1 MRDVMEKAAVLIES
15 LPYIQRFRGETVV
28 VKFGGSAM
36 EEKDLF
42 DSILQDVVFME
53 CIGIR
58 PVIVHGGGLA
68 ISRGM
73 KESGLQAKF
82 VKGLRVTCEKTIE
95 VVRHVFGREVNPRI
109 VQTLLDLGGR
119 AEGVPGETV
128 FRCTRM
134 TEEDAETGSLLD
146 WGYVGNP
153 LDVKIAPIQALME
166 RNVIPVVTP
175 LGMDMEGKVHNM
187 NADTAAATLA
197 KAVQARKLVFLTNVP
212 GLLRDRDDPN
222 SILTTLKAEDVES
235 LIARGVIDGG
245 MLPKIK
251 SGVDALHNGVRKV
264 HMIDG
269 RMAHSLLLEIFTDQ
283 GVGTE
288 IVSGLPV

>member
-1 MRDVMEKAAVLIES
+1 MQDLIEKAGVLIES
-15 LPYIQRFRGETVV
+15 LPYIQRFRGETFV

-58 PVIVHGGGLA
+58 PVIVHGGGNA

-73 KESGLQAKF
+73 KDSGLQARF
-82 VKGLRVTCEKTIE
+82 LNGLRITCEKTIE
-95 VVRHVFGREVNPRI
+95 VVARVFGKEVNPRI
-109 VQTLLDLGGR
+109 VQTLERMGGK
-119 AEGVPGETV
+119 AVGLPGELL
-128 FRCTRM
+128 FRVTRM
-134 TEEDAETGSLLD
+134 TDTDPETGALLD

-153 LDVKIAPIQALME
+153 LDVDVRPVQALLKD
-166 RNVIPVVTP
+166 NAIPVITP
-175 LGMDMEGKVHNM
+175 LGKDVDGKIHNM
-187 NADTAAATLA
+187 NADTAAAALA
-197 KAVQARKLVFLTNVP
+197 KALRARKLVFLTNVP
-212 GLLRDRDDPN
+212 GLLRDKDDPD
-222 SILTTLKAEDVES
+222 SILTTLKTDDVQE
-235 LIARGVIDGG
+235 LIERNVIGGG

-251 SGVDALHNGVRKV
+251 SGVEALQSGVRKV

-269 RMAHSLLLEIFTDQ
+269 RMPHSLLLEIFTDK

-288 IVSGLPV
+288 IVAGQA

>member
-1 MRDVMEKAAVLIES
+1 
-15 LPYIQRFRGETVV
+15 
-28 VKFGGSAM
+28 
-36 EEKDLF
+36 
-42 DSILQDVVFME
+42 
-53 CIGIR
+53 
-58 PVIVHGGGLA
+58 
-68 ISRGM
+68 
-73 KESGLQAKF
+73 
-82 VKGLRVTCEKTIE
+82 
-95 VVRHVFGREVNPRI
+95 
-109 VQTLLDLGGR
+109 
-119 AEGVPGETV
+119 
-128 FRCTRM
+128 
-134 TEEDAETGSLLD
+134 
-146 WGYVGNP
+146 
-153 LDVKIAPIQALME
+153 
-166 RNVIPVVTP
+166 
-175 LGMDMEGKVHNM
+175 MEGKVHNM

-212 GLLRDRDDPN
+212 GLLRDRDDPS